1 MYTDEQRDYLES
13 HNLAVLATG
22 RRDGSPQVSMV
33 LYAVDG
39 HDIVIS
45 VKSYTAKWKNAL
57 RQPKVALVV
66 HDGRKQ
72 LIVYGTATGID
83 ADPDRAE
90 LSADV
95 WAVMLGE
102 RPDPSEIVE
111 SLDEQQRTV
120 LRITPD
126 KVSYN
131 D

>member
-1 MYTDEQRDYLES
+1 MYTDEQRQYLED

-22 RRDGSPQVSMV
+22 RRDGSPQVSSV
-33 LYAVDG
+33 VYAVDG
-39 HDIVIS
+39 DDVLLS
-45 VKSYTAKWKNAL
+45 VKSYTAKWNNAL

-66 HDGRKQ
+66 HDGRRQ
-72 LIVYGTATGID
+72 LIIYGTATGIE

-95 WAVMLGE
+95 WGAMLGE
-102 RPDPSEIVE
+102 RPEPADIVE
-111 SLDEQQRTV
+111 SLDEQSRTV

-126 KVSYN
+126 TVLMN

>member
-39 HDIVIS
+39 DDIVIS